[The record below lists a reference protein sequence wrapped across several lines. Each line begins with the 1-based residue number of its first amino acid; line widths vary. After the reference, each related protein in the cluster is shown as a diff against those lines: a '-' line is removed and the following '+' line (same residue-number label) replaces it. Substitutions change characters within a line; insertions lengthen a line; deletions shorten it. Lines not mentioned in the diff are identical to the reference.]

1 MGSLRLGIIAVPTAL
16 VFALPA
22 PVLAQ
27 PKVTIKLNLGTPP
40 GNPYNVGA
48 EAFKKEVETDTK
60 GDVTVQI
67 FPSAQLGGEV
77 ESAKNVQ
84 LGTLD
89 ATIVST
95 SNLAS
100 FYDRLSVFSVPYL
113 FKSVSCSF
121 PVVDGAVGKE
131 MADHLLQTAHMRVL
145 GYPTFGARHLLT
157 PKSRVIH
164 PDDLKGLKIRAPDP
178 LLEATWRAL
187 GANPTPLPFP
197 EVFNALQQ
205 GVIDGDANPLT
216 SVKTFRWY
224 EAVKYL
230 SLTNT
235 AVGIGVFIINEPLF
249 QRLSKPQQDAVLR
262 AAADS
267 IRVNRASEANLNKE
281 AEVFLRRRGCNS
293 TRRHR
298 TNFAQSLHPC
308 SRKPRSASAAS
319 SSNVSP
325 RIRRAAERRGR
336 LRARRVDDR
345 GSRSTGRASS
355 IVAPASAGS
364 RGGIL
369 WRRAARNSRR
379 PALGAG
385 VHALRAWPRLQRM
398 EEIIR
403 MLFVWVIFVGAAA
416 AMRRNVHIRVE
427 AGLLLFPELLRPLL
441 AGLVISCSLRSAS
454 PLRGTGSSSS
464 FLVPTALP
472 ACSPPVCRCSGPT

>member
-1 MGSLRLGIIAVPTAL
+1 MESFRFGIVAALTAL
-16 VFALPA
+16 ALGVSA
-22 PVLAQ
+22 PSLAQ
-27 PKVTIKLNLGTPP
+27 SKVIIKLNLGTPP

-48 EAFKKEVETDTK
+48 EAFKKQVEADTK
-60 GDVTVQI
+60 GEVTVQI

-89 ATIVST
+89 ATVVST

-100 FYDRLSVFSVPYL
+100 FYDKLSVFSVPYL

-145 GYPTFGARHLLT
+145 GYPTFGARHLFNT
-157 PKSRVIH
+157 KRRVIH

-224 EAVKYL
+224 ETAKYL

-249 QRLSKPQQDAVLR
+249 QRLTKPQQDVVLR
-262 AAADS
+262 AAANS
-267 IRVNRASEANLNKE
+267 IKANRASEANLNKE
-281 AEVFLRRRGCNS
+281 AEVFLKAQGMQFD
-293 TRRHR
+293 TPAQDEFR
-298 TNFAQSLHPC
+298 TKLAPVF
-308 SRKPRSASAAS
+308 
-319 SSNVSP
+319 
-325 RIRRAAERRGR
+325 
-336 LRARRVDDR
+336 DDAKKR
-345 GSRSTGRASS
+345 FGD
-355 IVAPASAGS
+355 
-364 RGGIL
+364 
-369 WRRAARNSRR
+369 
-379 PALGAG
+379 
-385 VHALRAWPRLQRM
+385 
-398 EEIIR
+398 
-403 MLFVWVIFVGAAA
+403 
-416 AMRRNVHIRVE
+416 
-427 AGLLLFPELLRPLL
+427 ELLNRI
-441 AGLVISCSLRSAS
+441 AADQKGC
-454 PLRGTGSSSS
+454 
-464 FLVPTALP
+464 
-472 ACSPPVCRCSGPT
+472 